1 MVEIALGTA
10 LAAIGAGVA
19 IGFAGLGSGLGQGM
33 AAAGSVGAVAEDN
46 DMFARGII
54 FSALPETQA
63 IYGFLIAIL
72 LLVFSGLLGGG
83 SGLSTTAGI
92 VAIGV
97 GASIGFAGLGSGMG
111 QGMAAASSV
120 GAIVED
126 NDMFARG
133 IIFSA
138 LPETQAIYGFL
149 IAILLLVFSGLLG
162 GGSGLSD
169 TAGIVAIGVGTSIG
183 FAGLGSGMG
192 QGMAAASSVGAI
204 VEDNDMF
211 ARGIIFSALPETQA
225 IYGFLIAILLMV
237 FGGILG

>member
-72 LLVFSGLLGGG
+72 LLVFSGLL
-83 SGLSTTAGI
+83 AGDLTKLDI
-92 VAIGV
+92 NVGIIAIGV
-97 GASIGFAGLGSGMG
+97 GAAIGFAGLGSGMG

-120 GAIVED
+120 GAV
-126 NDMFARG
+126 
-133 IIFSA
+133 
-138 LPETQAIYGFL
+138 
-149 IAILLLVFSGLLG
+149 
-162 GGSGLSD
+162 
-169 TAGIVAIGVGTSIG
+169 
-183 FAGLGSGMG
+183 
-192 QGMAAASSVGAI
+192 

-237 FGGILG
+237 FSGMLAG

>member
-1 MVEIALGTA
+1 MADIALGTA

-72 LLVFSGLLGGG
+72 LLVFSGLL
-83 SGLSTTAGI
+83 AGDLTKLDI
-92 VAIGV
+92 NVGIIAIGV
-97 GASIGFAGLGSGMG
+97 GAAIGFAGLGSGMG

-120 GAIVED
+120 GAV
-126 NDMFARG
+126 
-133 IIFSA
+133 
-138 LPETQAIYGFL
+138 
-149 IAILLLVFSGLLG
+149 
-162 GGSGLSD
+162 
-169 TAGIVAIGVGTSIG
+169 
-183 FAGLGSGMG
+183 
-192 QGMAAASSVGAI
+192 

-237 FGGILG
+237 FSGMLAG